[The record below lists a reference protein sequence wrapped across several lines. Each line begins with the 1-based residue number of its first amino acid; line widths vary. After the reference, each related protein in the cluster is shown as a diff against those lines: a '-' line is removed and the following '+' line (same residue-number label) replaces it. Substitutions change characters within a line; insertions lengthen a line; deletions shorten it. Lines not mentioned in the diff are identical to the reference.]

1 MASPVPPLDLFAAK
15 FAVVTKLAL
24 LTHGF
29 VFALF
34 VFCGKVFAHLPGLPP
49 VTLPL
54 FLLRGLLGA
63 LAVIAAQLVLAM
75 VIRSFAV
82 PIFLGLLG
90 GITGIFISSKG
101 FGLLWPYSLMQLG
114 MNSNKSADALVGSYG
129 LFAFSCIFWL
139 GTMFLLAWLLLKKR
153 DVAGTIIA
161 AAMGG
166 LIAFQSF
173 VNIGVA
179 TFILPNTG
187 LPLPFV
193 SYGLTSPLTGSRLR
207 PRWPRLNGSGSWIR
221 KASSTAMSLTVS
233 YQNRKR
239 RIEA

>member
-1 MASPVPPLDLFAAK
+1 MASPVPPLDLSAAK

-34 VFCGKVFAHLPGLPP
+34 VSCGKVFAHLPGLPP

-75 VIRSFAV
+75 VIRSFTV

-101 FGLLWPYSLMQLG
+101 FGILWPYSLMQLG
-114 MNSNKSADALVGSYG
+114 MNSNKSADVLAGSYG

-139 GTMFLLAWLLLKKR
+139 GTMFLLAWHLLKKR
-153 DVAGTIIA
+153 DVRA
-161 AAMGG
+161 
-166 LIAFQSF
+166 
-173 VNIGVA
+173 
-179 TFILPNTG
+179 
-187 LPLPFV
+187 
-193 SYGLTSPLTGSRLR
+193 
-207 PRWPRLNGSGSWIR
+207 
-221 KASSTAMSLTVS
+221 
-233 YQNRKR
+233 
-239 RIEA
+239 

>member
-1 MASPVPPLDLFAAK
+1 
-15 FAVVTKLAL
+15 
-24 LTHGF
+24 
-29 VFALF
+29 

-101 FGLLWPYSLMQLG
+101 FGILWPYSLMQLG
-114 MNSNKSADALVGSYG
+114 MNSNKSADALAGSYG

-153 DVAGTIIA
+153 DVRA
-161 AAMGG
+161 
-166 LIAFQSF
+166 
-173 VNIGVA
+173 
-179 TFILPNTG
+179 
-187 LPLPFV
+187 
-193 SYGLTSPLTGSRLR
+193 
-207 PRWPRLNGSGSWIR
+207 
-221 KASSTAMSLTVS
+221 
-233 YQNRKR
+233 
-239 RIEA
+239 